1 MEDIVTL
8 VGPRSVG
15 KSSIGK
21 IMAKSLGWIFIDLD
35 EYMNQ
40 VLKNDG
46 GIGGFTDKYGW
57 NAYMK
62 VLHKELKE
70 LLTSLKNKKVVL
82 DCGGGTISSE
92 FPESELNAHL
102 LKRHSK
108 IVLILPHEDEERGL
122 QILLERE
129 KTRKH
134 FFDWPIEKI
143 EEKTRKDYFE
153 RVPGMEGFAHE
164 IIHTNEKPPKEIA
177 KLIEKLISTD

>member
-21 IMAKSLGWIFIDLD
+21 IMAKSLGWTYIDLD

-40 VLKNDG
+40 ILKKDG
-46 GIGGFTDKYGW
+46 GIGGFTKKYGW
-57 NAYMK
+57 DTYMK
-62 VLHKELKE
+62 VLHKELKK
-70 LLTSLKNKKVVL
+70 LLSSLKSKKVVL

-102 LKRHSK
+102 LRRHSK
-108 IVLILPHEDEERGL
+108 IVLILPNEDEEKGL
-122 QILLERE
+122 QVLLERE

-134 FFDWPIEKI
+134 FFDWSHDKLKD
-143 EEKTRKDYFE
+143 KTRKDYFE
-153 RVPGMEGFAHE
+153 RVLGMRNFAHH
-164 IIHTNEKPPKEIA
+164 IIHTNKQPPRKIA
-177 KLIEKLISTD
+177 KLIEKLISNN

>member
-21 IMAKSLGWIFIDLD
+21 IMAKSLGWILIDLD
-35 EYMNQ
+35 EYMNK
-40 VLKNDG
+40 VLEKDG
-46 GIGGFTDKYGW
+46 GIGGFTKKFGWDKY
-57 NAYMK
+57 MK
-62 VLHKELKE
+62 ILHKELKI
-70 LLTSLKNKKVVL
+70 LLSSLKDKKVVL

-108 IVLILPHEDEERGL
+108 IVLILPHEEEEGGL

-129 KTRKH
+129 KNRPH
-134 FFDWPIEKI
+134 FSGRSHKEL

-153 RVPGMEGFAHE
+153 RVPGMKKFAHE
-164 IIHTNEKPPKEIA
+164 IIHTNEKPPREIA
-177 KLIEKLISTD
+177 KIIEKLISID